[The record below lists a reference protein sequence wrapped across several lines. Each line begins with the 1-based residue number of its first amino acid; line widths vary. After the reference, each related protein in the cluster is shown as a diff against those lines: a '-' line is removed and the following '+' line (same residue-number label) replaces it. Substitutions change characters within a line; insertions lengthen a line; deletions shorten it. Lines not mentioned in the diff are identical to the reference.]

1 MCENPTAAEARIVGS
16 GNDKSTVQIVEFGI
30 GGLKCLND
38 KQTDGSCADYEVRY
52 CCPTA
57 HWKEIYSQTVP
68 SPLFGQNSI
77 LGDCNFKIDD
87 ENFINFDNLENLE
100 EYEFK
105 FVWDGG
111 KPNREQ
117 TAVVNV
123 TKIIHGQST
132 TENPAA
138 SLNQGTKV
146 RLAMKRKK
154 LNATRKRVQT
164 TS

>member
-1 MCENPTAAEARIVGS
+1 MSER
-16 GNDKSTVQIVEFGI
+16 
-30 GGLKCLND
+30 
-38 KQTDGSCADYEVRY
+38 QTDGWELRRLRGSVLLSDGALE
-52 CCPTA
+52 
-57 HWKEIYSQTVP
+57 EIYSQTVP
-68 SPLFGQNSI
+68 SPLFGQNCK
-77 LGDCNFKIDD
+77 LGDCKFKIDD
-87 ENFINFDNLENLE
+87 ENFINFDNLENLA

-123 TKIIHGQST
+123 PKVIHGRST

-146 RLAMKRKK
+146 RLAMKRK
-154 LNATRKRVQT
+154 
-164 TS
+164 S